1 LFNGLRRFIIKTG
14 IFTCLE
20 ELLDSNYPETAPEQ
34 EPIQT
39 PRQRPVWIGILWEV
53 LQTLIMAVILYF
65 LIDAVVGRV
74 RVENISMQPTLHQDQ
89 FILVNKLAYR
99 LGSFQRGD
107 IIVFHFPGDP
117 KEDYIKRVIGLPG
130 ETVDIKEGHVFVNGQ
145 LLDETYIAAP
155 PNYVKSYQVPPDGIF
170 VLGDNR
176 NQSSDSH
183 LWGYVP
189 AGNVVGKALV
199 VYWPIGELK
208 ILNQVPTVSAANK

>member
-1 LFNGLRRFIIKTG
+1 
-14 IFTCLE
+14 
-20 ELLDSNYPETAPEQ
+20 LDSNYPETAQ
-34 EPIQT
+34 EEELNRP
-39 PRQRPVWIGILWEV
+39 PRRRPAWIGFFWEV
-53 LQTLIMAVILYF
+53 LQTLVMAVILYF
-65 LIDAVVGRV
+65 MIDAVVGRV

-99 LGSFQRGD
+99 LGTFQRGD

-130 ETVDIKEGHVFVNGQ
+130 ESIEIRDEHVYVNGQ
-145 LLDETYIAAP
+145 MLDESYIAAQ
-155 PNYVKSYQVPPDGIF
+155 PNYIKEYQVPDDGVF

-189 AGNVVGKALV
+189 KGNVVGKALII
-199 VYWPIGELK
+199 YWPLKELK
-208 ILNQVPTVSAANK
+208 ILNQTPGVSAAPQ

>member
-1 LFNGLRRFIIKTG
+1 MESRI
-14 IFTCLE
+14 
-20 ELLDSNYPETAPEQ
+20 PETAPEQ
-34 EPIQT
+34 TGAPA
-39 PRQRPVWIGILWEV
+39 RRPVWLTFLWEV

-99 LGSFQRGD
+99 LGTFQRGD
-107 IIVFHFPGDP
+107 IVIFHFPGDP

-130 ETVDIKEGHVFVNGQ
+130 DHIEIRDGMVIVNGQ
-145 LLDETYIAAP
+145 MLEEDYVAAAP
-155 PNYVKSYQVPPDGIF
+155 NYIKSYQVPEDGLF

-183 LWGYVP
+183 MWGHVP
-189 AGNVVGKALV
+189 TSNVVGKALI
-199 VYWPIGELK
+199 VYWPLQELK
-208 ILNQVPTVSAANK
+208 ILNQVPNVSAANK

>member
-1 LFNGLRRFIIKTG
+1 
-14 IFTCLE
+14 
-20 ELLDSNYPETAPEQ
+20 LDRNYPETVQ
-34 EPIQT
+34 EEEFDRP
-39 PRQRPVWIGILWEV
+39 PRKRPAWIGFFWEV

-65 LIDAVVGRV
+65 LIDAVIGRV

-99 LGSFQRGD
+99 LGTFQRGD

-130 ETVDIKEGHVFVNGQ
+130 ESIEIRDEHVFVNGHM
-145 LLDETYIAAP
+145 LDESYIAAP
-155 PNYVKSYQVPPDGIF
+155 PNYIKEYQVPEDGVF

-189 AGNVVGKALV
+189 KDNVVGKALII
-199 VYWPIGELK
+199 YWPLEELR
-208 ILNQVPTVSAANK
+208 ILNQTPGVSAAPQ

>member
-1 LFNGLRRFIIKTG
+1 M
-14 IFTCLE
+14 
-20 ELLDSNYPETAPEQ
+20 DSNYPEGSPQIDT
-34 EPIQT
+34 IQT
-39 PRQRPVWIGILWEV
+39 PPRRPVWISFLWEIV
-53 LQTLIMAVILYF
+53 QTLIMAVILYF

-99 LGSFQRGD
+99 LGTYQRGD

-130 ETVDIKEGHVFVNGQ
+130 DTVEIHDQYVFVNGQ
-145 LLDETYIAAP
+145 MLEEDYIAAQ
-155 PNYVKSYQVPPDGIF
+155 PNYTKSYQVPEDGLF

-183 LWGYVP
+183 MWGHVP
-189 AGNVVGKALV
+189 TANVVGKALI
-199 VYWPIGELK
+199 VYWPLEELK
-208 ILNQVPTVSAANK
+208 ILNQVPHVSAAPKE